1 MKRVRAMPEG
11 LSRAYLL
18 ALAPAAFLAPLPLA
32 WTGGASRKA
41 ILLYELGLAFLW
53 WRARKGRPVR
63 VSDAVM
69 NVGGLVYLAW
79 LGYSAATFRPGLLPT
94 VAQLLLFTGFAKL
107 ASLKRPSE
115 ARLALLVIFLVT
127 LASASS
133 STHVSSVLYFAAA
146 AWIGF
151 RTLGLVAVLAD
162 FAEAPPDRVLT
173 IVPTRGLTAVAVL
186 GGALCTAPLF
196 FALPR
201 LHGPFA
207 LAPFRVEDALGK
219 TLASDRV
226 DLESFGAAKR
236 SNRVILR
243 LSSESQLAA
252 EDSLR
257 LREAVF
263 TDYLDGAWTRD
274 PRVGARRGE
283 RAAHAA
289 AAPTSRAGSAAVISV
304 DLNVYGQGF
313 LFLPYGSAAVQVE
326 RGRSVELPDGVMQV
340 SSSRGPVRYR
350 AEVRRMPAR
359 GAGRGA
365 ISPADVPVEIQKYA
379 IELTAGLS
387 EPRAIARRIAE
398 HFAKD
403 FVYTLDAPRG
413 AGDPLVHF
421 LLRSKAGHCEYFAS
435 AAAMMLT
442 ARGIPA
448 RLVTG
453 SYGGEE
459 GLLSRTIVVR
469 APNLHAWVEAEL
481 DATGFQVFDPTPP
494 GGLPPA
500 LQTFSLLSRVA
511 ALGREIEFF
520 YDRRV
525 LGFDAADQAGAFE
538 TARESLAE
546 AAVSLAALGQSARDV
561 SPAAM
566 AAVLGAGL
574 CGWLIWRVLARAR
587 KRHDPATQA
596 YIALRHLLAR
606 KGAAVPASTPP
617 AEVARLFA
625 ETIPGSRDDARAVV
639 AVYCASAF
647 GGVEPEPEDVRRLG
661 EHVRRLRNGVTSTRS
676 GAGSRAAASSTG
688 S

>member
-1 MKRVRAMPEG
+1 VTRARPMPEG

-18 ALAPAAFLAPLPLA
+18 VLAPAAFLAPLPLA

-41 ILLYELGLAFLW
+41 ILLYELALAFLW
-53 WRARKGRPVR
+53 WRARRGRPVR
-63 VSDAVM
+63 ISDAAM
-69 NVGGLVYLAW
+69 NVAGLVYLAW
-79 LGYSAATFRPGLLPT
+79 LGFSAATLRPGLLLT
-94 VAQLLLFTGFAKL
+94 VAHLLLFTGLAKL

-133 STHVSSVLYFAAA
+133 STHVSSALYFAAA

-151 RTLGLVAVLAD
+151 RTLGLLAVLAD
-162 FAEAPPDRVLT
+162 FDDAPPDRVLT
-173 IVPTRGLTAVAVL
+173 AVPTRGLTAVAVL

-207 LAPFRVEDALGK
+207 LTPFRVEDALGK
-219 TLASDRV
+219 ALVSDRV

-236 SNRVILR
+236 SDRVILR
-243 LSSESQLAA
+243 LSSESELAP

-263 TDYLDGAWTRD
+263 TDYLDGVWTRD
-274 PRVGARRGE
+274 PRLGPRRGE
-283 RAAHAA
+283 RAAHTLQ
-289 AAPTSRAGSAAVISV
+289 APEGRPGGAAVISV
-304 DLNVYGQGF
+304 DLNVFGQGF
-313 LFLPYGSAAVQVE
+313 LFLPYGSSTVQVE
-326 RGRSVELPDGVMQV
+326 RGRAVELPDGVMQV
-340 SSSRGPVRYR
+340 SSSRGPVRYQT
-350 AEVRRMPAR
+350 ELRRVAPR

-365 ISPADVPVEIQKYA
+365 ISPADVPAEIQKYA

-387 EPRAIARRIAE
+387 EPRAIARGIAE

-403 FVYTLDAPRG
+403 FVYTLDPPRG

-459 GLLSRTIVVR
+459 GLFSRTIVVR
-469 APNLHAWVEAEL
+469 AQNLHAWVEVEL

-500 LQTFSLLSRVA
+500 LQAYSLLSRLA

-525 LGFDAADQAGAFE
+525 LGFDAADQVGAIE
-538 TARESLAE
+538 TARESLA
-546 AAVSLAALGQSARDV
+546 AAAGSLAALRESARDV
-561 SPAAM
+561 SPASLAS
-566 AAVLGAGL
+566 VLGAGL
-574 CGWLIWRVLARAR
+574 LGWMIWRGLSRAR
-587 KRHDPATQA
+587 RRHGPATQA
-596 YIALRHLLAR
+596 YLALRHLLAR
-606 KGAAVPASTPP
+606 KRGAVLPSTPP

-625 ETIPGSRDDARAVV
+625 ETVSGSREDARAVV

-647 GGVEPEPEDVRRLG
+647 GGVEPGPDTVRQLSERVRRLKKR
-661 EHVRRLRNGVTSTRS
+661 VRSENF
-676 GAGSRAAASSTG
+676 
-688 S
+688 